1 MDHDDLCTQIFPDV
15 ALEKHADTD
24 EDAQTQVIDEEMP
37 VSAAAQDRVISTES
51 EDGIVLAEGAQANMD
66 DLCTQV
72 FNADGH
78 VVSHISAAET
88 GKSSAKPL
96 DSADDLQTQIFD
108 ELPGKIGP
116 LNDGVR
122 KGSRRGNRAKGMAGS
137 GARKAEGDNLDS
149 LETQVFDGFVPP
161 APPSGRTVPFQSDKV
176 ADDSVVNPEMVIG
189 LRRGRRM
196 SLKNSHRESSDLTSS
211 DKPATVASA
220 SDTSPES
227 NTLVQSAD
235 DLATQAFDGDA
246 AAGSIAV
253 TDSLDC
259 LATQTFDSVP
269 SVACSTG
276 PQENINHP
284 TVSSGSNTNAE
295 DTQTQVFDAVDP
307 DERNAVPSRSS
318 EQNSESANTGR
329 RTSRASG
336 RGRKKS
342 VGRKQAVAEADR
354 IDDLATQVFDTEPC
368 GKQKSESSSAGGKA
382 ASHTAGRGTKRQR
395 RQMNS
400 VAEADLP
407 ADGIDDLATQVFD
420 TDPCDKQNSELSS
433 AGRRALSHTAG
444 EGTKRARRQVDSD
457 LPADG
462 IDDLA
467 TQVFDTEP
475 CDKLSK
481 DLDITRP
488 EAGAD
493 NSNARKSRASR
504 AKPGSRSE
512 AATEADEET
521 EAEKVVKDAKPTVTD
536 EASKP
541 RRLSSRAGRGKP
553 CAREASLSS
562 VPEDAAAG
570 AGKPAVGRSQG
581 KRASEVQLL
590 SEDVVKPDDSKT
602 SSFEVS
608 GDDNTG
614 KLKLARSQARRGK
627 QTNQHSIPDET
638 SEPPSDI
645 NKLPHAATEGT
656 GKTAARRR
664 NKKEAEQPNEA
675 SRAAQSR
682 LQSDEQSAS
691 DTDGAEMQV
700 EKPVLVAEIA
710 SKTATKRECRKTIH
724 KLYTAKGLHI
734 FVECSIFCAFSALT
748 LLVGWQGSF
757 VLLYFR
763 LSTFL
768 ICIEFVYLY
777 FPVLFCL
784 SVSVK

>member
-1 MDHDDLCTQIFPDV
+1 VDHDDLCTQIFPDV

-307 DERNAVPSRSS
+307 DERNAVPFRSS

-368 GKQKSESSSAGGKA
+368 GKQKSESSSAGGRA

-395 RQMNS
+395 RQLDS

-493 NSNARKSRASR
+493 NSNARKSRAFR

-700 EKPVLVAEIA
+700 EKPVLVAEVA
-710 SKTATKRECRKTIH
+710 SKTPTKRECRKTIH

>member
-1 MDHDDLCTQIFPDV
+1 VDRDDLCTQIFPAV

-51 EDGIVLAEGAQANMD
+51 EDGIVLAKGAQANMD

-72 FNADGH
+72 FNSDGH

-122 KGSRRGNRAKGMAGS
+122 KGSRRGNRAKGMVGS

-149 LETQVFDGFVPP
+149 LETQVFDSFVPP

-276 PQENINHP
+276 LQENINHP
-284 TVSSGSNTNAE
+284 TVSSGSNINAE

-318 EQNSESANTGR
+318 EHNSESANTGR

-342 VGRKQAVAEADR
+342 VGRKHAVAEADG

-368 GKQKSESSSAGGKA
+368 GKQKSESSSAGGRA
-382 ASHTAGRGTKRQR
+382 ASRTAGRGTKRQR
-395 RQMNS
+395 RQMDS

-475 CDKLSK
+475 CDKPSK
-481 DLDITRP
+481 DLDVTRP

-521 EAEKVVKDAKPTVTD
+521 EAEKAVKDARPAVTD

-541 RRLSSRAGRGKP
+541 RRLSSRASRGKP
-553 CAREASLSS
+553 CARKASLSS
-562 VPEDAAAG
+562 VPEDAAAA

-581 KRASEVQLL
+581 KRAKQTNEPVSDNTVQPSSEVQPL

-645 NKLPHAATEGT
+645 NKLPHTATEGT

-700 EKPVLVAEIA
+700 EKPVSVAEVA
-710 SKTATKRECRKTIH
+710 SKTPTKRECRKTIH

-748 LLVGWQGSF
+748 LLVGWQEGPW
-757 VLLYFR
+757 V
-763 LSTFL
+763 
-768 ICIEFVYLY
+768 
-777 FPVLFCL
+777 VLFCCIL
-784 SVSVK
+784 GCLLF